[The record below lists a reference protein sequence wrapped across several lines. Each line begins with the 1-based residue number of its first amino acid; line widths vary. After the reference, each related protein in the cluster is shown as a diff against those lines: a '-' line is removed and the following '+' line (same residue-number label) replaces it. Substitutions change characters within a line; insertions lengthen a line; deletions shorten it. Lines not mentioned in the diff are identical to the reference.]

1 MLFKMKNLYSSFI
14 VIIMMSLITSCGY
27 SMRGSLNLPAS
38 LEKISVYS
46 DSYSDLVNSINS
58 TLQNSGITVTSSNS
72 KHLYRIVVISEELN
86 RRQLSMNITGRVNEY
101 ELIYEVKYEINS
113 PNEKNLSDSIILY
126 RDYSF
131 DENNVMGNSDREDD
145 IHKEMISTASTLI
158 FNKLRA
164 VAD

>member
-1 MLFKMKNLYSSFI
+1 
-14 VIIMMSLITSCGY
+14 MMSLITSCGY

-113 PNEKNLSDSIILY
+113 SNEKNLSDSIILY